1 MPFTVVRMD
10 NDGQWETLGGA
21 SRTGFS
27 NLLKWIDMTG
37 LDLSHFPFSFF
48 PPILPR
54 EVPLQSPGRGN
65 RTEVCIPRKAEK
77 TD

>member
-1 MPFTVVRMD
+1 MD

-48 PPILPR
+48 LPILPR

-65 RTEVCIPRKAEK
+65 RMEVCIPRKAEK